1 MFSRI
6 MRTVSAPVVALAFAV
21 SAIFAPTVA
30 LWQSVMAS
38 QVAMRPQGQRGVA
51 ATGFVIGIAVAI
63 LVAALIVPIA
73 FDSFFGA
80 DTASWDAQ
88 TVLIWG
94 IIPVVG
100 LLTIVLYF
108 LNRADSQ
115 A

>member
-1 MFSRI
+1 MVKAI
-6 MRTVSAPVVALAFAV
+6 KAAFAGA
-21 SAIFAPTVA
+21 SAYARLSLPR
-30 LWQSVMAS
+30 SS
-38 QVAMRPQGQRGVA
+38 QGQRGVA

-88 TVLIWG
+88 TILIWG